1 MEGILRKQEEKL
13 SLGEAA
19 IAEDAEFHYSIALA
33 SGNSVVLK
41 VIDILME
48 LLRDT
53 RERSL
58 QLPGR
63 QEKSLAGHRRILKAI
78 KDGDAAAAQSAMRRH
93 IEDIEEIVL
102 HQLTKQTTR
111 VTAQGLSRTDPR
123 PAKHFRRTQQATP

>member
-1 MEGILRKQEEKL
+1 V
-13 SLGEAA
+13 
-19 IAEDAEFHYSIALA
+19 A

-41 VIDILME
+41 VIDVLMG

-53 RERSL
+53 RQRSL

-63 QEKSLAGHRRILKAI
+63 QEKSLDGHRRILRAI
-78 KDGDAAAAQSAMRRH
+78 KVGDAAAAQSAMRRH